1 MKVWVT
7 RDEKPDGPLSTALGH
22 AGLDA
27 LCEPVIT
34 RSLAPGWNNDQ
45 VDSLC
50 ETDLLVLT
58 SVYAIELLASL
69 TQHRAMGVAVV
80 GEASRKAAVVAGF
93 RVMHVAVEGNVRS
106 LFADLRKKIRTGRVC
121 YPRSA
126 QAQEQSLWGDVSVV
140 CPVLYDTTA
149 RNFDQSVVDR
159 VELVA
164 VASPSAVRAIGSIDL
179 PFASIGPT
187 TSKELAALGRTLAVE
202 APERSFESL
211 ATAIAAYASDSRH
224 HRA

>member
-7 RDEKPDGPLSTALGH
+7 RDEKSNGPLSTALRQ
-22 AGLDA
+22 AGLEA
-27 LCEPVIT
+27 ICEPVIT
-34 RSLAPGWNNDQ
+34 RCPASHWDNDH
-45 VDSLC
+45 VDSLA

-69 TQHRAMGVAVV
+69 TQHRATGVAVV
-80 GEASRKAAVVAGF
+80 GQASRKAALAAGF
-93 RVMHVAVEGNVRS
+93 RVVHVAGERNVQS
-106 LFADLRKKIRTGRVC
+106 LFVDLRKKISAGRVC

-126 QAQEQSLWGDVSVV
+126 QAQEQSAWAGVAVV

-149 RNFDQSVVDR
+149 RNFDRSVMDR
-159 VELVA
+159 AQIVA

-187 TSKELAALGRTLAVE
+187 TSRALDRTPAVE
-202 APERSFESL
+202 APQRSFESL

-224 HRA
+224 QRA